1 MFVSFQNS
9 YSEILNSKAM
19 VLGYRDFESWLGHK
33 EGVLMNK
40 TNALQ
45 ETSQSSPV
53 LFTVGGHSEKMAT
66 CEVKSRLS
74 SDTQTAGALIL
85 DIPTSRTVRNVPVYK
100 PHRVWY
106 CVIAQY
112 GLRTHV
118 LRSLNLENQTRSDQS
133 LSHARLF
140 ATPWI
145 TAVQASLS
153 ITNSQ
158 SSLRLMSFESVMSSS
173 HLRVLKHGASIHQ
186 LKTF

>member
-19 VLGYRDFESWLGHK
+19 VLGCRDFESWLGHK

-118 LRSLNLENQTRSDQS
+118 LRSLNLENQTRSDQIS
-133 LSHARLF
+133 RSVM
-140 ATPWI
+140 PD
-145 TAVQASLS
+145 
-153 ITNSQ
+153 
-158 SSLRLMSFESVMSSS
+158 SLRPHESQQSRPPCPSPIPRVHWDSRPSS
-173 HLRVLKHGASIHQ
+173 
-186 LKTF
+186 